1 VKVVVN
7 VDRVILHGLPLTA
20 AQLPGL
26 RAALEGELLR
36 LFRSVDTR
44 RLGRGGDAGR
54 VLAPSF
60 TYRPQQGSAQI
71 GRQAARAVHSAAH
84 GGVTS

>member
-7 VDRVILHGLPLTA
+7 VDRVILRGLPLTA

-26 RAALEGELLR
+26 REALEGELAR

-44 RLGRGGDAGR
+44 RLARAETQR
-54 VLAPSF
+54 VVAPPF
-60 TYRPQQGSAQI
+60 TYRPQQGAARV
-71 GRQAARAVHSAAH
+71 GRQAARAVHAAAH
-84 GGVTS
+84 GRVSS